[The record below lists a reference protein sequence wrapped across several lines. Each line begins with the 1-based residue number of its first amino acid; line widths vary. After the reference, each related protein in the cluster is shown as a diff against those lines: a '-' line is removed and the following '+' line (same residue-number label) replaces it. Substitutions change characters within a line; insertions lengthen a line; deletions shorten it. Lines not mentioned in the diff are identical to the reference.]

1 MSLFI
6 SALGPSLETFL
17 KFKNSIGIQYNAS
30 AQWCLKSLDRYNFKH
45 GNSTVLCKSLVVGW
59 SIERSEHS
67 NSKCG
72 PWISPVREF
81 GRYLRSMG
89 DLDAYVLEYPVS
101 QNSFRPEVYLLS
113 DIEIQRFFKECDS
126 YVLRKKTPGRPYVYP
141 ALYRFLYC
149 CGARCGEARHLRCEN
164 VHLSD
169 GYLDILQSKGHRDRR
184 LFLSDELISY
194 LIEYDCAI
202 RNCFPKREYFFPGPS
217 GNIISA
223 SSIPFNFRKISLVVG
238 TAAKMARETCNAV
251 PENVHC
257 HLFRKTKAMD
267 LYKNG
272 IPLPFIMQL
281 LGHESMST
289 TSGFYAFATL
299 EMMSDAINKSV
310 PIIGGTEKLW
320 KNKNAK
326 QALYTLD

>member
-17 KFKNSIGIQYNAS
+17 KFKNSIGIQYNTS

-45 GNSTVLCKSLVVGW
+45 GNNTVLCKSLVVGW

-223 SSIPFNFRKISLVVG
+223 SSII
-238 TAAKMARETCNAV
+238 
-251 PENVHC
+251 
-257 HLFRKTKAMD
+257 
-267 LYKNG
+267 
-272 IPLPFIMQL
+272 
-281 LGHESMST
+281 
-289 TSGFYAFATL
+289 
-299 EMMSDAINKSV
+299 
-310 PIIGGTEKLW
+310 
-320 KNKNAK
+320 
-326 QALYTLD
+326 

>member
-1 MSLFI
+1 MAMIL
-6 SALGPSLETFL
+6 
-17 KFKNSIGIQYNAS
+17 IQS
-30 AQWCLKSLDRYNFKH
+30 TLDRYNFKH

-194 LIEYDCAI
+194 LIEY
-202 RNCFPKREYFFPGPS
+202 Y
-217 GNIISA
+217 
-223 SSIPFNFRKISLVVG
+223 LVE
-238 TAAKMARETCNAV
+238 RS
-251 PENVHC
+251 
-257 HLFRKTKAMD
+257 R
-267 LYKNG
+267 G
-272 IPLPFIMQL
+272 INQN
-281 LGHESMST
+281 
-289 TSGFYAFATL
+289 
-299 EMMSDAINKSV
+299 NKSQDHIY
-310 PIIGGTEKLW
+310 PFFFKILWTGGL
-320 KNKNAK
+320 
-326 QALYTLD
+326 

>member
-17 KFKNSIGIQYNAS
+17 KFKNSVGIQYNAS
-30 AQWCLKSLDRYNFKH
+30 AQWCLKSLDQYNFKH

-149 CGARCGEARHLRCEN
+149 CGARCGEARHQWDHLFCFVDFTETENHFERRSYPGRSGALRSCALRKTAGGPAS
-164 VHLSD
+164 HIAGFLYLS
-169 GYLDILQSKGHRDRR
+169 RDH
-184 LFLSDELISY
+184 
-194 LIEYDCAI
+194 A
-202 RNCFPKREYFFPGPS
+202 FPGGPCGHDRIITPRLS
-217 GNIISA
+217 GA
-223 SSIPFNFRKISLVVG
+223 SDRQVSQG
-238 TAAKMARETCNAV
+238 W
-251 PENVHC
+251 
-257 HLFRKTKAMD
+257 
-267 LYKNG
+267 
-272 IPLPFIMQL
+272 L
-281 LGHESMST
+281 L
-289 TSGFYAFATL
+289 
-299 EMMSDAINKSV
+299 
-310 PIIGGTEKLW
+310 
-320 KNKNAK
+320 
-326 QALYTLD
+326 